1 MNRLDFIKISE
12 WIEPNSKVLDL
23 GCADGALLK
32 YLQAKKMTAGYGIE
46 ITPENIEKGIK
57 IK

>member
-32 YLQAKKMTAGYGIE
+32 YLQSKKNDCWLRHRNNSRKY
-46 ITPENIEKGIK
+46 
-57 IK
+57 